1 MSGFFRARFPLP
13 NIDSH
18 PSPQLM
24 PSSTVENYL
33 KAIWSLQQRSG
44 DGNLVPIGHVAEKL
58 SVTPGTV
65 TTMMN
70 QLVKQDLVDY
80 TPRRGVLLNEQ
91 GREMAMRVLR
101 RHRLV
106 ESFLVEIMKLD
117 WAEVHAEAEV
127 LEHVIS
133 DRLLKRMDDMLGHP
147 THDPHGAPIPN
158 AAGEL
163 NIDTTQP
170 LSDCEPGYY
179 ILIRVRED
187 RPDFLQWLARTG
199 LKPGV
204 KFQLTEVNP
213 HAGTMTLAI
222 SKETSSV
229 QISDIAAQSL
239 LVNPA

>member
-1 MSGFFRARFPLP
+1 
-13 NIDSH
+13 
-18 PSPQLM
+18 M

-44 DGNLVPIGHVAEKL
+44 DGSLVPIGHVAEKL

-70 QLVKQDLVDY
+70 QLVKQNLVDY
-80 TPRRGVLLNEQ
+80 TPRRGVRLNEK
-91 GREMAMRVLR
+91 GREMALRVLR

-106 ESFLVEIMKLD
+106 ESFLVEIMQLD
-117 WAEVHAEAEV
+117 WAEVHEEAEV

-133 DRLLKRMDDMLGHP
+133 DRLLERMDEMLGHP

-163 NIDTTQP
+163 NVDSTQA
-170 LSDCEPGYY
+170 LSECQPGDYT
-179 ILIRVRED
+179 LTRVRED
-187 RPDFLQWLARTG
+187 RPDFLQWLAKTG

-204 KFQLTEVNP
+204 NFHLSESNQ
-213 HAGTMTLAI
+213 HAGTLTLSL
-222 SKETSSV
+222 SKNEPAV
-229 QISDIAAQSL
+229 QISLAAGQSL
-239 LVNPA
+239 LVIPA